1 MRYSTEVYFQYYSEP
16 EYNPA
21 TGDYEQSTL
30 AEQKRYASVTDSGVE
45 VMKLV
50 YSDIKQGSKVIR
62 LQRPYI
68 GAFNSIR
75 IGDERYH
82 VDMSRRGKVFIVSE
96 VQ

>member
-1 MRYSTEVYFQYYSEP
+1 MRYATPIYFQHYSKP

-21 TGDYEQSTL
+21 TGDYEQSPPV
-30 AEQKRYASVTDSGVE
+30 EHKRYASVTDSGIE

-62 LQRPYI
+62 LQRPYT
-68 GAFNSIR
+68 GAFDRIR
-75 IGDERYH
+75 IGDKCYR
-82 VDMSRRGKVFIVSE
+82 VDMSRRDKVFVVSE

>member
-1 MRYSTEVYFQYYSEP
+1 MRYGTPVYFQHYGKP

-21 TGDYEQSTL
+21 TGDYDQS
-30 AEQKRYASVTDSGVE
+30 APVEYKRYASVTDSGIE
-45 VMKLV
+45 TMKLV

-62 LQRPYI
+62 LQRPYT
-68 GAFNSIR
+68 GAYNSIR

-82 VDMSRRGKVFIVSE
+82 VDMSRKGKVFIVSE